1 MLLNDK
7 LVEICRCHDAC
18 IRGVCGGLSAGFCAR
33 DAALK
38 SYQLEAAVAR
48 AEQGK
53 KDYAKLVS
61 AVDQVV
67 AADVDIERIRSDTDR
82 MRRAYESRLRKASAA
97 ACNAEQAAVARCE
110 KLLRESVGLIEEGR
124 SLLLRNAAVHD
135 ALVSTNIK

>member
-1 MLLNDK
+1 MTNWLKYAAVTMLVFVVFAAGYQL
-7 LVEICRCHDAC
+7 ASA
-18 IRGVCGGLSAGFCAR
+18 RG

-48 AEQGK
+48 AEQGR

-110 KLLRESVGLIEEGR
+110 NLLRESVGLIEEGR

>member
-1 MLLNDK
+1 MTNWLKYAAIAAFVLAVFAAGYQ
-7 LVEICRCHDAC
+7 LASS
-18 IRGVCGGLSAGFCAR
+18 RGEAT
-33 DAALK
+33 LK
-38 SYQLEAAVAR
+38 AYQLEGAVAR

-53 KDYAKLVS
+53 KVYAKLVS

-110 KLLRESVGLIEEGR
+110 KLLRESVGLIEEAR

-135 ALVSTNIK
+135 ALVSANIK

>member
-1 MLLNDK
+1 MTNWLKYAAVTMRVFVVFAAGYQL
-7 LVEICRCHDAC
+7 ASA
-18 IRGVCGGLSAGFCAR
+18 RG

>member
-1 MLLNDK
+1 MTNWLKYAAIAAFVLAVFAAGYQ
-7 LVEICRCHDAC
+7 LASS
-18 IRGVCGGLSAGFCAR
+18 RGEAT
-33 DAALK
+33 LK
-38 SYQLEAAVAR
+38 AFLLEAAVAR

-110 KLLRESVGLIEEGR
+110 KLLRESVGLIEEAR

-135 ALVSTNIK
+135 ALVSANIK

>member
-1 MLLNDK
+1 MTNWLKYAAVTMLVFVVFAAGYQL
-7 LVEICRCHDAC
+7 ASA
-18 IRGVCGGLSAGFCAR
+18 RGN
-33 DAALK
+33 AALK

-110 KLLRESVGLIEEGR
+110 NLLRESVGLIEEGR

>member
-1 MLLNDK
+1 MTNWLKYAAVTMLVFVVFAAGYQL
-7 LVEICRCHDAC
+7 ASA
-18 IRGVCGGLSAGFCAR
+18 RG

-48 AEQGK
+48 AEQGR

-110 KLLRESVGLIEEGR
+110 NLLRESVGLIEEGR
-124 SLLLRNAAVHD
+124 SLLLRNAAIHD

>member
-1 MLLNDK
+1 MTNWLKYAAVTMLVFVVFAAGYQL
-7 LVEICRCHDAC
+7 ASA
-18 IRGVCGGLSAGFCAR
+18 RG

-110 KLLRESVGLIEEGR
+110 KLLRESVGLIKEGR

>member
-1 MLLNDK
+1 MTNWLK
-7 LVEICRCHDAC
+7 YAAVTILVFVVFAAGYQLASA
-18 IRGVCGGLSAGFCAR
+18 RG

-48 AEQGK
+48 AEQGR

-110 KLLRESVGLIEEGR
+110 NLLRESVGLIEEGR

>member
-1 MLLNDK
+1 MTNWLKYAAVTMLV
-7 LVEICRCHDAC
+7 LVVFAAGYQLASA
-18 IRGVCGGLSAGFCAR
+18 RG

-97 ACNAEQAAVARCE
+97 ACNAEQAAV
-110 KLLRESVGLIEEGR
+110 
-124 SLLLRNAAVHD
+124 
-135 ALVSTNIK
+135 STWRMLP

>member
-1 MLLNDK
+1 MTNWLKYAAVAVLAFAIFAAGYQ
-7 LVEICRCHDAC
+7 LASA
-18 IRGVCGGLSAGFCAR
+18 RG

-48 AEQGK
+48 AEQGR

-110 KLLRESVGLIEEGR
+110 NLLRESVGLIEEGR

>member
-1 MLLNDK
+1 MTNWLKYAAVTMLVFVVFAVGYQL
-7 LVEICRCHDAC
+7 ASA
-18 IRGVCGGLSAGFCAR
+18 RG

-48 AEQGK
+48 AEQGR

-110 KLLRESVGLIEEGR
+110 NLLRESVGLIEEGR

>member
-1 MLLNDK
+1 MTNWLKYAAIAAFVLAVFAAGYQ
-7 LVEICRCHDAC
+7 LASS
-18 IRGVCGGLSAGFCAR
+18 RGEAT
-33 DAALK
+33 LK
-38 SYQLEAAVAR
+38 AYQLEAAVAR

-110 KLLRESVGLIEEGR
+110 NLLRESVGLIEEGR

>member
-1 MLLNDK
+1 MTNWLKYAAVTMLVFVVFAAGYQL
-7 LVEICRCHDAC
+7 ASA
-18 IRGVCGGLSAGFCAR
+18 RG

-110 KLLRESVGLIEEGR
+110 KLLRESDGLIEEGR

>member
-1 MLLNDK
+1 MTNWLK
-7 LVEICRCHDAC
+7 YAAVTILVFVVFAAGYQLASA
-18 IRGVCGGLSAGFCAR
+18 RG

-48 AEQGK
+48 AEQGR

-67 AADVDIERIRSDTDR
+67 AAAVDIERIRSDTDR
-82 MRRAYESRLRKASAA
+82 MRRAYESRLRKAS
-97 ACNAEQAAVARCE
+97 AVARCE

>member
-1 MLLNDK
+1 MTNWLKYAAVTMLVFVVFAAGYQL
-7 LVEICRCHDAC
+7 ASA
-18 IRGVCGGLSAGFCAR
+18 RG

-38 SYQLEAAVAR
+38 SYQLETAVAR
-48 AEQGK
+48 AEQGR

-110 KLLRESVGLIEEGR
+110 NLLRESVGLIEEGR